1 MIRLLLLPPN
11 LITMSRPIAVA
22 VLCYYLIH
30 DPVGIHDGYVGLV
43 IFLFFYWITDFI
55 DGYVAKLTGTTSEF
69 GGKFDLFCDR
79 LCDFI
84 VVFTILAVHDLA
96 YSIEILSYMLGR
108 LAPEFLYFQ
117 YAGSFS
123 ESPLFKNWTKR
134 AYKIYGEV
142 FHFIRTVFFA
152 AVLFLTPH
160 WSISAI
166 FVVSNMIFLL
176 DAILILKHFA
186 ESGRNPHPRSEGNG
200 TSSGIGGSGQ
210 S

>member
-84 VVFTILAVHDLA
+84 VVFTILVVHDLT
-96 YSIEILSYMLGR
+96 YSIEILCYMLGR

-117 YAGSFS
+117 YADSFS
-123 ESPLFKNWTKR
+123 ESPLFKNWTKK
-134 AYKIYGEV
+134 AYGIYSEV
-142 FHFIRTVFFA
+142 FYFIRTVFFA
-152 AVLFLTPH
+152 AVLFATPH
-160 WSISAI
+160 WSISTV
-166 FVVSNMIFLL
+166 FVMSNMVFLL
-176 DAILILKHFA
+176 DAILILKHSA
-186 ESGRNPHPRSEGNG
+186 KTGRK
-200 TSSGIGGSGQ
+200 GG
-210 S
+210 